1 MTTIQRPPSDITPK
15 DFFESFLPREYERLK
30 PSSGATP
37 PDIKVQIQLSGE
49 GGGTW
54 VLSLQGGALTVSTQA
69 VPDAAITLSQSVEDW
84 RVVTVGVAQG
94 PDLTLPSGMSI
105 ESLLNV
111 PPAIQQALATTK
123 GTLRVEI
130 PGFLGRTFG
139 LGITFH
145 GAAQPAATLSVDAE
159 TLAQIRSGALPA
171 PQAFFAGKI
180 QLSGDTAFAMQLI
193 MTIMAQAQAGR

>member
-30 PSSGATP
+30 PSGGPTP
-37 PDIKVQIQLSGE
+37 PDIKVQVQLDGA

-54 VLSLQGGALTVSTQA
+54 VLALKGGALTVSAQA
-69 VPDAAITLSQSVEDW
+69 IPDADITVTQSVDDW
-84 RVVTVGVAQG
+84 RVITVGVANG
-94 PDLTLPSGMSI
+94 PELTLPAGVSI

-111 PPAIQQALATTK
+111 PPAIQQTLATTK
-123 GTLRVEI
+123 GSLRIEI

-180 QLSGDTAFAMQLI
+180 LLSGDTAFAMQLI
-193 MTIMAQAQAGR
+193 MTIMAQAQAQR

>member
-1 MTTIQRPPSDITPK
+1 MTTIQRPPSDITPR

-30 PSSGATP
+30 PSGGPTP
-37 PDIKVQIQLSGE
+37 PSLKLQIQLEGD

-54 VLSLQGGALTVSTQA
+54 VLALANGALTVSPQA
-69 VPDAAITLSQSVEDW
+69 IADADITVTQSVDDW
-84 RVVTVGVAQG
+84 RVVTVGVATG
-94 PDLTLPSGMSI
+94 PDLTLPAGMSI
-105 ESLLNV
+105 ESLLDV
-111 PPAIQQALATTK
+111 PPAIQQALATTR

-145 GAAQPAATLSVDAE
+145 GAAEPAATITVDAE

-180 QLSGDTAFAMQLI
+180 LLSGDTAFAMQLI
-193 MTIMAQAQAGR
+193 MTIMAQAQAQR

>member
-1 MTTIQRPPSDITPK
+1 MTTIQRPPSDITPR
-15 DFFESFLPREYERLK
+15 DFFESFLPKEYERLK
-30 PSSGATP
+30 PSGGPTP
-37 PDIKVQIQLSGE
+37 PSLKLQIQLEGD

-54 VLSLQGGALTVSTQA
+54 VLALANGALTVSPQA
-69 VPDAAITLSQSVEDW
+69 IADADITVTQSVDDW
-84 RVVTVGVAQG
+84 RVVTVGVATG
-94 PDLTLPSGMSI
+94 PDLTLPAGMSI
-105 ESLLNV
+105 ESLLDV
-111 PPAIQQALATTK
+111 PPAIQQALATTR

-145 GAAQPAATLSVDAE
+145 GAAEPAATITVDAE

-180 QLSGDTAFAMQLI
+180 LLSGDTAFAMQLI
-193 MTIMAQAQAGR
+193 MTIMAQAQAQR